1 MTQEDNG
8 AIRSIWDGLNAL
20 QNAEEEPRKK
30 IIDSI
35 KSRLEELA
43 TYIKDKDDEIKKWK
57 VNFETTK
64 TALNAER
71 QVSKTLTNLIKDIM
85 RDNE

>member
-1 MTQEDNG
+1 MTQEENG

-20 QNAEEEPRKK
+20 QNAEGESRKK

-43 TYIKDKDDEIKKWK
+43 THIKDKDDEIKKWR

-85 RDNE
+85 RDTE

>member
-8 AIRSIWDGLNAL
+8 AICSIWDGLNAL

-30 IIDSI
+30 IIESI

-43 TYIKDKDDEIKKWK
+43 THIKDKDDEIKKWK

-64 TALNAER
+64 AALNAER
-71 QVSKTLTNLIKDIM
+71 QVSKTLTNLIKDIV
-85 RDNE
+85 RDTE

>member
-1 MTQEDNG
+1 MTQEENLTV
-8 AIRSIWDGLNAL
+8 RSIWDGLSAL
-20 QNAEEEPRKK
+20 QNAEGESRKK

-43 TYIKDKDDEIKKWK
+43 TYIKDKDDEIKKWR

-64 TALNAER
+64 VALNAER
-71 QVSKTLTNLIKDIM
+71 QVSKTLTNLIKDIV
-85 RDNE
+85 RDPE

>member
-1 MTQEDNG
+1 MTQEENG
-8 AIRSIWDGLNAL
+8 MLRTIWKDLDAIQSATI
-20 QNAEEEPRKK
+20 EEREEL
-30 IIDSI
+30 I
-35 KSRLEELA
+35 KSVKDRLEEIA

-71 QVSKTLTNLIKDIM
+71 QVSKTLTNLIKDIV
-85 RDNE
+85 RDTE